1 MLRFWILQSNEKIF
15 NLFFVRCVHASYRST
30 VRAVV
35 LKHHTLCHAKLQTN
49 WIEFEFIAFQ
59 VSRRLNALPQRNFIS
74 ITCSSNVYHQ
84 QIVPFVLPLHTSIQT
99 PARCCH
105 LFACK
110 HHRSFNKIKI
120 SLLQSLSD
128 VFLSTCLQA
137 VKEVCLFLS
146 QFCPLSLSSFL
157 EPIFTILGLSTK
169 CKSSHIVPV
178 FIWCNRIFPLL
189 LLWSLCVDMMMHPFT
204 YSAIESK
211 VTTISITHFP
221 SNAFHER

>member
-146 QFCPLSLSSFL
+146 QFCPLSLSLFFFGTNLHHSWAKHKVQ
-157 EPIFTILGLSTK
+157 IFTYCAGLY
-169 CKSSHIVPV
+169 
-178 FIWCNRIFPLL
+178 
-189 LLWSLCVDMMMHPFT
+189 MM
-204 YSAIESK
+204 
-211 VTTISITHFP
+211 
-221 SNAFHER
+221 